1 MKALALLL
9 LSGISCVALA
19 GETVD
24 NGPVEKYHY
33 GMDLDVARVISRSEI
48 PDVCGTVPVQ
58 MVYED
63 HQGQRHTLEYLV
75 MGNGC
80 RDG

>member
-1 MKALALLL
+1 MKALALWV
-9 LSGISCVALA
+9 LSGVSCVALA
-19 GETVD
+19 GEAAD

-33 GMDLDVARVISRSEI
+33 GMDLDVARVISRSEV
-48 PDVCGTVPVQ
+48 PNVCATVPVQ

-63 HQGQRHTLEYLV
+63 HQGKRHTLEYLV

-80 RDG
+80 QGG

>member
-1 MKALALLL
+1 MKALALWV
-9 LSGISCVALA
+9 LSGVSCVALA
-19 GETVD
+19 GEAAD

-33 GMDLDVARVISRSEI
+33 GMDLDVARVISRSEV
-48 PDVCGTVPVQ
+48 PNVCATVPVQ

-63 HQGQRHTLEYLV
+63 HQGKRHTLEYLV

-80 RDG
+80 QSG